1 MKVAVIGAGSW
12 GTALSQCLALS
23 NHNVSLWARKLNVVH
38 EINTNHHNPRYL
50 SAELLSENIVATPS
64 YHDALENASA
74 VVVVTPS
81 NLLRGVAQAFK
92 GVIADDMPIIICSK
106 GVEGGSG
113 LLATEIFE
121 SELGNKDRLA
131 VLSGPNHAEEVVRSI
146 PSGTVV
152 ASSSEETAKFFQS
165 LFASETFRV
174 YTSQDVVGV
183 ELCAAFK
190 NVIAIAVGISY
201 GLGFGDNTSAM
212 LMTRGLAEMN
222 RLVYQCGGDPLTC
235 MGLAGAGDLIA
246 TCTST
251 HSRNRRFGEMIAQGG
266 TIETWQEETS
276 MVVEGALACKTLDS
290 LAKAHDV
297 ELPIT
302 EAVRAVVWEGA
313 DPLKIGSSLVAR
325 PLKAEFYGLDTYEG
339 EVKK

>member
-23 NHNVSLWARKLNVVH
+23 NYNVSLWARKLNVVH
-38 EINTNHHNPRYL
+38 EINTNHYNPRYL
-50 SAELLSENIVATPS
+50 SAELLSDNIVATPS
-64 YHDALENASA
+64 YHDALENAQA

-92 GVIADDMPIIICSK
+92 GVIADDIPIIICSK

-113 LLATEIFE
+113 LLASEIFE
-121 SELGNKDRLA
+121 DELGNKDRLA
-131 VLSGPNHAEEVVRSI
+131 VLSGPNHAEEVVRGI

-152 ASSSEETAKFFQS
+152 ASTSEATAKFFQE
-165 LFASETFRV
+165 LFATDTFRV
-174 YTSQDVVGV
+174 YTSQDVIGV

-190 NVIAIAVGISY
+190 NVIAIAVGVSY

-222 RLVYQCGGDPLTC
+222 RLVYKCGGDPLTC

-246 TCTST
+246 TCTSP

-266 TIETWQEETS
+266 TMETWQQETS
-276 MVVEGALACKTLDS
+276 MVVEGASACKTLDV
-290 LAKAHDV
+290 LAQAHEV

-302 EAVRAVVWEGA
+302 DAVRAVVWDGA
-313 DPLKIGSSLVAR
+313 NPLEVGEALVGR
-325 PLKAEFYGLDTYEG
+325 PLKAEFYGLETYEEKALG
-339 EVKK
+339 